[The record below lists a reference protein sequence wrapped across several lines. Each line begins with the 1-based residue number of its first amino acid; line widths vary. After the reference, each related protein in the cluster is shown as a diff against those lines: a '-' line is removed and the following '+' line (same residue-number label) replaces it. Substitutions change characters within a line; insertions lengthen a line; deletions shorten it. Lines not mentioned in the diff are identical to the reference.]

1 MPRRYSSRSKR
12 KVSRR
17 KKRISRRK
25 SRTKRKTRR
34 TRRKTR
40 RTRRMRGGMDPG
52 GGSAIPST
60 DPLSSL
66 RPFTE
71 RGGTD
76 REGAMAEAYRMIK
89 EQRKVSASTASSASR
104 PLSSMKWRKDDR
116 PNQGDGTPQEHDTS
130 LMDEVSDEIDPLLLQ
145 KAATRARASRKQKT
159 REQAQSQV
167 ITKPSKK
174 KQPISYVPVENDIIS
189 ILYDDVPYEARVLRG
204 PSHSSDETN
213 ALVYY
218 INELQEGDIPLPYWH
233 RQVQSEALTK
243 QKYWKFIKPL
253 K

>member
-1 MPRRYSSRSKR
+1 MPRRYRSRSKR
-12 KVSRR
+12 RVSRR
-17 KKRISRRK
+17 KKRVSRRK

-52 GGSAIPST
+52 GGSAIPPT
-60 DPLSSL
+60 DPLSFL

-76 REGAMAEAYRMIK
+76 REGAMSAAYRMIGK
-89 EQRKVSASTASSASR
+89 QRKVSASAASSASR
-104 PLSSMKWRKDDR
+104 PLSSMKWRKGDR
-116 PNQGDGTPQEHDTS
+116 PNQGDGTPQEHDIS

-145 KAATRARASRKQKT
+145 KAATRARAPRKQDT
-159 REQAQSQV
+159 SEQKQKQV
-167 ITKPSKK
+167 KTKPSK

-218 INELQEGDIPLPYWH
+218 INELQEGDIPLPHWH
-233 RQVQSEALTK
+233 RQVQSKTLTK